1 MRMKLTS
8 LLGILLA
15 SFSLASGQTAQ
26 RLVVLEANSPLART
40 NPIFAFVETSVTN
53 SLTTKLAQQGVA
65 VVDRASIDKIIK
77 EQNFQNSDRSD
88 PDTAA
93 RIGKLLGAQHI
104 VLVELDAASY
114 TTHDE
119 AESSSRTR
127 TTVTVIL
134 KATAK
139 MVDSQ
144 SALILA
150 APESSYTDSVLV
162 AEKSKSNGVQL
173 PYGFKVPAKNSQTGG
188 DPQVIQT
195 QEWTKAGDAVTLE
208 LATKL
213 ATTLSS
219 APKPKAAS
227 SVVAGIAGGKVYLE
241 SGSKDGIAVGQKF
254 QVLREVPT
262 GLINKAGKPIMD
274 KQAVCVLTVS
284 SVDDDSAN
292 GSCQGGLP
300 QKNDVA
306 DPMQ

>member
-1 MRMKLTS
+1 MRIKLTCFV
-8 LLGILLA
+8 GTLLA

-53 SLTTKLAQQGVA
+53 SLTTKLSQQGVA

-93 RIGKLLGAQHI
+93 RIGKLLGAEHI

-119 AESSSRTR
+119 AESSTKTR
-127 TTVTVIL
+127 TTGTIIL

-139 MVDSQ
+139 LVDSQ
-144 SALILA
+144 TALILA
-150 APESSYTDSVLV
+150 APDSSYTDSVLV
-162 AEKSKSNGVQL
+162 AEKQRSNGVQL
-173 PYGFKVPAKNSQTGG
+173 PYGIKVPPKNTQIGG

-213 ATTLSS
+213 ATTIAS
-219 APKPKAAS
+219 APKPKAAP

-254 QVLREVPT
+254 QVVREVST
-262 GLINKAGKPIMD
+262 GLTNKAGKPIMD
-274 KQAVCVLTVS
+274 KQAVCVLTIS
-284 SVDDDSAN
+284 SVDEESAK

-306 DPMQ
+306 DPVQ

>member
-127 TTVTVIL
+127 TTGTVIL

-195 QEWTKAGDAVTLE
+195 QEWTKAPSWQRPFPVH
-208 LATKL
+208 
-213 ATTLSS
+213 LSLRPHLRLS
-219 APKPKAAS
+219 PESREEKSTWNRVRRMGSRSVRS
-227 SVVAGIAGGKVYLE
+227 SRFCARCPPG
-241 SGSKDGIAVGQKF
+241 
-254 QVLREVPT
+254 
-262 GLINKAGKPIMD
+262 
-274 KQAVCVLTVS
+274 
-284 SVDDDSAN
+284 
-292 GSCQGGLP
+292 
-300 QKNDVA
+300 
-306 DPMQ
+306 